1 MTKLLSK
8 LVLVLWA
15 AVVIA
20 LLKMTTYG
28 RNLITTTGQPVQ
40 VTADGYPEWKVGGVT
55 IDWSTIPAVA
65 ADTTL
70 VDGAVIK
77 AGYRG
82 MQFGTI
88 LCKITS
94 SGLYGPFSPAM
105 TATSISGATAVG
117 ATSATLASGAHILP
131 GDILT
136 IDTAGQ
142 AETAQVLSVSGA
154 VVTFVSPLTKTH
166 ADTVAVTKATN
177 GRETLVAGECFVLNQ
192 TVLQSSA
199 YFLSPGSTDHPA
211 VLEGGSVFL
220 ARLAVGASNQ
230 PTLAQLLA
238 VLPRLRIVE
247 V

>member
-1 MTKLLSK
+1 MANTF
-8 LVLVLWA
+8 
-15 AVVIA
+15 
-20 LLKMTTYG
+20 G

-55 IDWSTIPAVA
+55 IDWATVPAVA

-70 VDGAVIK
+70 LDGAVIK

-88 LCKITS
+88 LTKITA
-94 SGLYGPFSPAM
+94 SGLYGPFTPAK
-105 TATSISGATAVG
+105 TNTTVNGATVIG
-117 ATSATLASGAHILP
+117 AQTMTLTSAANLLP
-131 GDILT
+131 GDVLT

-142 AETAQVLSVSGA
+142 AETAQVLSVSGS
-154 VVTFVSPLTKTH
+154 VVTFVAPLTKTH
-166 ADTVAVTKATN
+166 ADTVAVAKATT

-192 TVLQSSA
+192 TVLQTSA
-199 YFLSPGSTDHPA
+199 FFLSPGPTDHPA

-220 ARLAVGASNQ
+220 ARLQVGGTNQ